1 MFCRTPQAPAGT
13 QAPTAELPGEAPATP
28 CPCSHRR
35 VGTRHWQRDDEKEG
49 DSSNSLCPFASQD
62 VQWITSNFLYCLQ
75 SRLSQGS
82 SCRVCRSL
90 LRTQRGNGQCHQEEK
105 KKKSIPPKKTKSMR
119 WVGHRTTMVVLCHV
133 LSVVFLA
140 EQFQGH
146 FLGHPNP
153 IFSTFFNFKVMPK
166 NHYPDK
172 GMRTTR
178 LYYYYYYYCWFYYYC
193 CCCYCYCFHVTVG
206 HSETGGRNLNKH
218 PT

>member
-1 MFCRTPQAPAGT
+1 MRRKVTPPTVCARLLHRMFSGSLVISFTVYRADFPKAVPAGF
-13 QAPTAELPGEAPATP
+13 
-28 CPCSHRR
+28 
-35 VGTRHWQRDDEKEG
+35 VV
-49 DSSNSLCPFASQD
+49 PFSEP
-62 VQWITSNFLYCLQ
+62 
-75 SRLSQGS
+75 
-82 SCRVCRSL
+82 
-90 LRTQRGNGQCHQEEK
+90 RGVMDNVTK
-105 KKKSIPPKKTKSMR
+105 KKKKISIPPKKTTSMR

-178 LYYYYYYYCWFYYYC
+178 LYYYYYYYYCWVYYYC

>member
-1 MFCRTPQAPAGT
+1 MFCRTPRAPAGT
-13 QAPTAELPGEAPATP
+13 EAPTAELPRQLQPPLALASIEEWGQDIDKGTMRRKVTPPTVCAHLLQRMFSGSLVISFTVYRADYPKAVPAGFVIPFSEPRGVMDNVTKK
-28 CPCSHRR
+28 
-35 VGTRHWQRDDEKEG
+35 EKK
-49 DSSNSLCPFASQD
+49 
-62 VQWITSNFLYCLQ
+62 YQ
-75 SRLSQGS
+75 SR
-82 SCRVCRSL
+82 
-90 LRTQRGNGQCHQEEK
+90 
-105 KKKSIPPKKTKSMR
+105 PKKPKA
-119 WVGHRTTMVVLCHV
+119 WDGWDIGLPMVVPCHV

-140 EQFQGH
+140 EQLQGH

-178 LYYYYYYYCWFYYYC
+178 LYHYYYYCWFYYYC
-193 CCCYCYCFHVTVG
+193 CCCSYYCFHVTIG